1 MKKTLSLAVSALALA
16 AFAEEPTEPAEPI
29 ETTESAESATPLNV
43 SSVLSANVFG
53 VLKVSGSCRRYILPT
68 PWCDFQP
75 GVDAPIVASNLLK
88 TANLEVGD
96 FLHLFDDEGNIYNSW
111 QLEDT
116 DGLKSWKEI
125 KQVTMMGESTDSP
138 SVSGKTSPQGFGF
151 MLIRATM
158 NESATGDASDF
169 FLYGQVG
176 TNGVV
181 KGTTIPAGGSEESPV
196 IRLVSCPKAEGWNP
210 NNSDDVEFQA
220 DDDYTGDMLRI
231 AQPTGVVTDYYWCNN
246 ADDCALQ
253 AKKAGFSKSVTF
265 TAPGWYIS
273 KKERKNTKVGGR
285 NVSVVVESFAVA
297 SDLIPHSFGGWYV
310 SASGVSRTIT
320 WKNVQKQ

>member
-1 MKKTLSLAVSALALA
+1 MKRTLSIAVSLLALC
-16 AFAEEPTEPAEPI
+16 AFAEEVEESGDPPSEP
-29 ETTESAESATPLNV
+29 STPPQNV
-43 SSVLSANVFG
+43 SSVPSANVFG
-53 VLKVSGSCRRYILPT
+53 VMKVSGSCRRYILPT

-96 FLHLFDDEGNIYNSW
+96 FLHLFDEDGNIYNSW

-138 SVSGKTSPQGFGF
+138 SVSGKTSPQGYGF

-181 KGTTIPAGGSEESPV
+181 KGTTIPAVGTAEVPLM
-196 IRLVSCPKAEGWNP
+196 RLIACPKAASWGLNNAEDVVFQEGP
-210 NNSDDVEFQA
+210 
-220 DDDYTGDMLRI
+220 YKGDMIRI
-231 AQPTGVVTDYYWCNN
+231 ATPSGVIMDYYWCNSQE
-246 ADDCALQ
+246 DCDFQ
-253 AKKAGFSKSVTF
+253 ASKIGLKTGDWTS
-265 TAPGWYIS
+265 AGWYAKS
-273 KKERKNTKVGGR
+273 TTMVSEGGR
-285 NVSVVVESFAVA
+285 PPRPKTTFACSTAKVRCG
-297 SDLIPHSFGGWYV
+297 FGGWYL
-310 SASGVSRTIT
+310 SYSGDSRWIK
-320 WKNVQKQ
+320 WMNVQKQQ

>member
-1 MKKTLSLAVSALALA
+1 MKRTLSIAVSLLALC
-16 AFAEEPTEPAEPI
+16 AFAEEVEESGDSPSEP
-29 ETTESAESATPLNV
+29 STPPQNV
-43 SSVLSANVFG
+43 SSVPSANVFG
-53 VLKVSGSCRRYILPT
+53 VMKVSGSCRRYILPT

-96 FLHLFDDEGNIYNSW
+96 FLHLFDEDGNIYNSW

-138 SVSGKTSPQGFGF
+138 SVSGKTSPQGYGF

-158 NESATGDASDF
+158 NESATGNAPDF

-181 KGTTIPAGGSEESPV
+181 KGPTIPAGGTEESPV

-210 NNSDDVEFQA
+210 NNSDDVVFQA
-220 DDDYTGDMLRI
+220 DDAYTGDMLRI
-231 AQPTGVVTDYYWCNN
+231 ATPTGVVSDYYWCSSSG
-246 ADDCALQ
+246 DCDLQ
-253 AKKAGFSKSVTF
+253 AQKCGMTKGTWT
-265 TAPGWYIS
+265 TAGWYAKVTTSSSPFGRQKTSFSLATS
-273 KKERKNTKVGGR
+273 KICHGY
-285 NVSVVVESFAVA
+285 
-297 SDLIPHSFGGWYV
+297 GGWYV
-310 SASGVSRTIT
+310 SASGKSRQIT
-320 WKNVQKQ
+320 WKNVQAVTK